1 LPLEYFFGTLRTALN
16 SDQLSV
22 NAMLELVEKSV
33 DLEALADR
41 NGWGRWSSQKDKDAS
56 SGGEL
61 PLAADMSDAEFL
73 GIGQEMS
80 AIAYLFLCTMG
91 WRQQDIYDFQKVSD
105 V

>member
-1 LPLEYFFGTLRTALN
+1 MPLEYFFETLPTAKN
-16 SDQLSV
+16 GDQLSV
-22 NAMLELVEKSV
+22 NAMLELVEKTV
-33 DLEALADR
+33 DLEAIADR

>member
-1 LPLEYFFGTLRTALN
+1 MPLEYFFGTLRTALN

-41 NGWGRWSSQKDKDAS
+41 NGWGRWSSQKDKEAS
-56 SGGEL
+56 SGAEL
-61 PLAADMSDAEFL
+61 PLADDMSDTEFL
-73 GIGQEMS
+73 GIGHEMS
-80 AIAYLFLCTMG
+80 VVAHLFLRTMG